1 MFLAQEKKKEV
12 EAKKLAAEADKK
24 RKIEA
29 GELKEKRSKKASEDD
44 SPAPAA
50 AAPKKVL
57 SKLEKQ
63 LAGALPPTRAQQRAS
78 PSPNCAPSR
87 PAFRPALGSR
97 AGP

>member
-1 MFLAQEKKKEV
+1 MYLAQEKKKET
-12 EAKKLAAEADKK
+12 EAKKLAAEAEKK

-29 GELKEKRSKKASEDD
+29 GELKEKKSKKASEDD

-50 AAPKKVL
+50 AGPKKVL

-63 LAGALPPTRAQQRAS
+63 LAGALPPTRAQRAS
-78 PSPNCAPSR
+78 PSPSCALSR
-87 PAFRPALGSR
+87 PAFHPALGSR